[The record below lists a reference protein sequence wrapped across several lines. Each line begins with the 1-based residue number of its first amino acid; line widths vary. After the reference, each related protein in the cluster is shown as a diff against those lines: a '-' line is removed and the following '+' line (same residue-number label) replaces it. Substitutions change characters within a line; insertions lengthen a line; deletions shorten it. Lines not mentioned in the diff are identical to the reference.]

1 MKCVPVAVIVIL
13 FCLIIPVSVGADS
26 LAGDD
31 SSGDLVTEEYLSGVI
46 LNLLDSQYMGGDCN
60 NPGRDTVINAAFVYA
75 SWGGMPLV
83 ITDSSG
89 AEVTLDRPI
98 RRAVVFNGETTETLR
113 SIGFPMERIVG
124 IDKYTKADTV
134 FFPEFADTKS
144 IGSVWSP
151 DYEQIVVLNPDT
163 VFLYG
168 TSSNSSCNEIAEKLS
183 STIPDVRILRFDCF
197 KPTTYESEITA
208 LGAVTG
214 RKEGAEDFRDFYLSV
229 MEPIK
234 ENLSKIPENER
245 VRVYF
250 ETWVDYKTGSAGS
263 GYQEKITL
271 AGGEN
276 IFADEPTA
284 YPVIDPES
292 VIILNPGVIIK
303 LVGSESLSFG
313 GYNGNDIDQMEKT
326 YLRLSERPGWNSLQA
341 VQDDRMHIIHNDI
354 FGGPEFFIGTA
365 YSAKWFYPEIFG
377 SLNPG
382 EIHREYIERFQR
394 SDCNA
399 VTDGAFVYP

>member
-1 MKCVPVAVIVIL
+1 
-13 FCLIIPVSVGADS
+13 
-26 LAGDD
+26 
-31 SSGDLVTEEYLSGVI
+31 
-46 LNLLDSQYMGGDCN
+46 
-60 NPGRDTVINAAFVYA
+60 
-75 SWGGMPLV
+75 
-83 ITDSSG
+83 
-89 AEVTLDRPI
+89 
-98 RRAVVFNGETTETLR
+98 
-113 SIGFPMERIVG
+113 MERIVG
-124 IDKYTKADTV
+124 IDKYTKKDTV
-134 FFPEFADTKS
+134 FFPEFADTKCVGS
-144 IGSVWSP
+144 IWSP
-151 DYEQIVVLNPDT
+151 DYEQILVLRPDT

-168 TSSNSSCNEIAEKLS
+168 TCSNSGCNEIAEKLS
-183 STIPDVRILRFDCF
+183 KTIPGVRILRFDCF

-214 RKEGAEDFRDFYLSV
+214 RKEGAKEFRDFYHSV

-234 ENLSKIPENER
+234 DNISKIPKNER

-263 GYQEKITL
+263 GYQEKISL

-276 IFADEPTA
+276 IFADEPTP

-326 YLRLSERPGWNSLQA
+326 FLRLSERPGWKSLQA
-341 VQDDRMHIIHNDI
+341 VQNDRMHIIHNDI
-354 FGGPEFFIGTA
+354 FGGPESFIGTA
-365 YSAKWFYPEIFG
+365 YSAKWFYPETFG
-377 SLNPG
+377 SLNPE

-394 SDCNA
+394 PDCDLI
-399 VTDGAFVYP
+399 TDGAFVYP